1 MVMTTEKK
9 QDIISDHKRHDSDTG
24 SPEVQI
30 AILSERINYLTEHFK
45 THTKDHSSRRGLLK
59 LVGQRRRLLDY
70 LKDTEVERYRAII
83 ERLGI
88 RK

>member
-1 MVMTTEKK
+1 MSLTVERKTEIVEGYRTH
-9 QDIISDHKRHDSDTG
+9 QNDTG

-30 AILSERINYLTEHFK
+30 AILSEKITYLTEHFK
-45 THTKDHSSRRGLLK
+45 VHAKDHHSRRGLLRM
-59 LVGQRRRLLDY
+59 VGKRRRLLDY
-70 LKDTEVERYRAII
+70 LKEKDVARYRAII

>member
-1 MVMTTEKK
+1 MPLASLRK
-9 QDIISDHKRHDSDTG
+9 QEVIQKFKQHDKDTG

-30 AILSERINYLTEHFK
+30 ALLTERITYLTEHFK
-45 THTKDHSSRRGLLK
+45 THTKDHHSRRGLLK

-70 LKDTEVERYRAII
+70 LKTKGLDRYRTMIQT
-83 ERLGI
+83 LGI

>member
-1 MVMTTEKK
+1 MAQTTEVKTK
-9 QDIISDHKRHDSDTG
+9 IIQDYRLHEGDTG
-24 SPEVQI
+24 SPEVQV
-30 AILSERINYLTEHFK
+30 AILTHRITELTEHFK
-45 THTKDHSSRRGLLK
+45 THTKDHHSRRGLLK

-70 LKDTEVERYRAII
+70 LKGKDVERYRTTI